1 MLVIDADAQS
11 NASIC
16 IAGDAMLKQL
26 IEEGHTIDG
35 YLDDY
40 LLGGRLVRFNEC
52 ILKRAS
58 DVSHGGKILGVSLLA
73 ASSQLRLLERDIVY
87 KLTRQNFGLNAIV
100 RRVFELLKDELK
112 RPTLKYDFVIID
124 CAPGLSHRAAFAG
137 IASEAAQTLVVKAIK
152 DKKTGLV
159 ALQGIREAL
168 GAEAFNLITDGM
180 SNSQIKSLGAR
191 LDKHNLDLKSSD
203 SAEQRR
209 HVMALAEGAVETD
222 GKTEVRSQA
231 EGPKK
236 AAGAEGT

>member
-58 DVSHGGKILGVSLLA
+58 DVSHGGKILGVSFLA

-87 KLTRQNFGLNAIV
+87 KLTRQNLGLNAIV
-100 RRVFELLKDELK
+100 RRVL
-112 RPTLKYDFVIID
+112 
-124 CAPGLSHRAAFAG
+124 RAAKGRA
-137 IASEAAQTLVVKAIK
+137 
-152 DKKTGLV
+152 
-159 ALQGIREAL
+159 
-168 GAEAFNLITDGM
+168 
-180 SNSQIKSLGAR
+180 
-191 LDKHNLDLKSSD
+191 
-203 SAEQRR
+203 
-209 HVMALAEGAVETD
+209 
-222 GKTEVRSQA
+222 
-231 EGPKK
+231 
-236 AAGAEGT
+236 